1 MGNHMNEMPLPDV
14 LERLSAQIA
23 SRRAADGKTSYTA
36 SLFERGED
44 TILKKVGEEA
54 VEFILAAKENDPA
67 HLVAEAADVWFHM
80 LVLLSANAT
89 TFENDNRDTLMGMP
103 SVPQLLIILVIVVLI
118 FGAKRLK
125 NLGGDL
131 GSAVKGFKQAVK
143 EEDEGTAELED
154 GRKKAETD
162 AEDAVMNKS
171 EDQKTS

>member
-1 MGNHMNEMPLPDV
+1 
-14 LERLSAQIA
+14 
-23 SRRAADGKTSYTA
+23 
-36 SLFERGED
+36 
-44 TILKKVGEEA
+44 
-54 VEFILAAKENDPA
+54 
-67 HLVAEAADVWFHM
+67 
-80 LVLLSANAT
+80 
-89 TFENDNRDTLMGMP
+89 MGMP